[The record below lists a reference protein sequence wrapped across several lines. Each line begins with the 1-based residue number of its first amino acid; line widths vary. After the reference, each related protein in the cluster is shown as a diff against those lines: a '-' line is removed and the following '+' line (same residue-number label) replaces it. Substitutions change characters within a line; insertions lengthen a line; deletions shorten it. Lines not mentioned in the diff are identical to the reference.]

1 MTPDEK
7 RQALVSLIVSMSDED
22 VKQLFATLLKMG
34 MEQDTVQ

>member
-22 VKQLFATLLKMG
+22 VKQLFNTLLKMG
-34 MEQDTVQ
+34 MEQDTGQ